1 MLTKSGLEEI
11 STMLEQKFNKQNKR
25 FDKIEEKLT
34 INTTSIIKIEQK
46 IDAALEL
53 RQDVREI
60 RQEVRDHEEKIT
72 NLEGV

>member
-1 MLTKSGLEEI
+1 MLTKSDLEEI

>member
-1 MLTKSGLEEI
+1 MLTKSDLEEI

-53 RQDVREI
+53 RRNVREI
-60 RQEVRDHEEKIT
+60 RQEVRNHEERIT
-72 NLEGV
+72 NLEEV

>member
-1 MLTKSGLEEI
+1 MLTKSDLEEI

-34 INTTSIIKIEQK
+34 INTASIIKIEQK

-53 RQDVREI
+53 RRNVREI
-60 RQEVRDHEEKIT
+60 RQEVRNHEERIT
-72 NLEGV
+72 NLEEV

>member
-53 RQDVREI
+53 RRNVREI
-60 RQEVRDHEEKIT
+60 RQEVRNHEERIT
-72 NLEGV
+72 NLEEV